1 MEKLQTQV
9 EVLEQTR
16 AKWLFLN
23 LIGFCIWDGLRIIE
37 NYLLERTNPVIT
49 GIMIFGWLIW
59 IISLIQILRLGKEMK
74 KNKQLLQILNDELIE
89 LNRFKTWRIALFA
102 VGLTQVFIII
112 LTSFVTE
119 ISGLFASELS
129 IFIIVVFCIGGFL
142 YFNIETSNA

>member
-112 LTSFVTE
+112 LTSFVTK

>member
-1 MEKLQTQV
+1 
-9 EVLEQTR
+9 
-16 AKWLFLN
+16 
-23 LIGFCIWDGLRIIE
+23 
-37 NYLLERTNPVIT
+37 
-49 GIMIFGWLIW
+49 MIFGWLIW

-112 LTSFVTE
+112 LTSFIIE